1 MQIGKEM
8 AIPSILKIG
17 NGALGKIGGYLK
29 AENLDQVVLFFGN
42 GLIDM
47 FGELVMNSLKEAEV
61 NVLEYNELDTVD
73 IDDIITLAFAIPNKA
88 KAVISIGGGK
98 VIDAGKY
105 AAFLRNLPFIS
116 VPTSSSSDG
125 FSSASASLLV
135 QGKRTSVPARLAYG
149 IIVDTQVIRT
159 APEKFIYSGIGDMI
173 SKITAL
179 YDWIFEEKAGCGEVN
194 DFAVMI
200 AKFMGLPINDD
211 ASVASFA
218 DAEEIPTWGIPYI
231 AAVTEAGYMRGKGA
245 GNDENGNPLVRFA
258 SEDTMS
264 RAEVLQVLGALL
276 AEKAELSMT
285 TSFADDADIPDWAR
299 TNITRIVGYGLI
311 SGFEDNT
318 LRPGAVISR
327 AEIAAL
333 LVRIHGILS
342 LPVAEDKPTEEP
354 TDDPVI
360 EDPTETPTTDPVE
373 DPTEPPTTEPVEA
386 PTESTQENETAE
398 SEQSPEN
405 QT

>member
-29 AENLDQVVLFFGN
+29 TEGLLFFGN

-47 FGELVMNSLKEAEV
+47 FGELVMNSLKEADV

-149 IIVDTQVIRT
+149 IIVDIQR
-159 APEKFIYSGIGDMI
+159 S
-173 SKITAL
+173 
-179 YDWIFEEKAGCGEVN
+179 
-194 DFAVMI
+194 
-200 AKFMGLPINDD
+200 
-211 ASVASFA
+211 SFT
-218 DAEEIPTWGIPYI
+218 P
-231 AAVTEAGYMRGKGA
+231 
-245 GNDENGNPLVRFA
+245 A
-258 SEDTMS
+258 SE
-264 RAEVLQVLGALL
+264 
-276 AEKAELSMT
+276 
-285 TSFADDADIPDWAR
+285 I
-299 TNITRIVGYGLI
+299 
-311 SGFEDNT
+311 
-318 LRPGAVISR
+318 
-327 AEIAAL
+327 
-333 LVRIHGILS
+333 
-342 LPVAEDKPTEEP
+342 
-354 TDDPVI
+354 
-360 EDPTETPTTDPVE
+360 
-373 DPTEPPTTEPVEA
+373 
-386 PTESTQENETAE
+386 
-398 SEQSPEN
+398 
-405 QT
+405 

>member
-29 AENLDQVVLFFGN
+29 TEGLDQVVLFFGN

-47 FGELVMNSLKEAEV
+47 FGELVMNSLKEADV

-73 IDDIITLAFAIPNKA
+73 IDDIITMAFAIPNKA

-200 AKFMGLPINDD
+200 AKKAVN
-211 ASVASFA
+211 SFVR
-218 DAEEIPTWGIPYI
+218 TPYESI
-231 AAVTEAGYMRGKGA
+231 K
-245 GNDENGNPLVRFA
+245 DELF
-258 SEDTMS
+258 
-264 RAEVLQVLGALL
+264 L
-276 AEKAELSMT
+276 
-285 TSFADDADIPDWAR
+285 
-299 TNITRIVGYGLI
+299 
-311 SGFEDNT
+311 
-318 LRPGAVISR
+318 
-327 AEIAAL
+327 
-333 LVRIHGILS
+333 
-342 LPVAEDKPTEEP
+342 
-354 TDDPVI
+354 
-360 EDPTETPTTDPVE
+360 
-373 DPTEPPTTEPVEA
+373 
-386 PTESTQENETAE
+386 
-398 SEQSPEN
+398 
-405 QT
+405 

>member
-1 MQIGKEM
+1 MSIPILRFKGFLYFFIFLGCSAIGKPPFLSLTFEITMQIGKEM

-17 NGALGKIGGYLK
+17 NGALGKIGSYLK
-29 AENLDQVVLFFGN
+29 TEGLDQVVLFFGN

-47 FGELVMNSLKEAEV
+47 FGELVMNSLKEADV

-200 AKFMGLPINDD
+200 AKKAVNSFVRTPYESIKDELFLKELLDSLAMSGIANEIAGSSAPTSGSEHLISHALDKILEVPQLHGIQVGIATYIMAKVQDHRYIRVSTVLKD
-211 ASVASFA
+211 TGFWDYVATLHMKKA
-218 DAEEIPTWGIPYI
+218 DFLKAIDMAPTIKPHRHTYLHEEKYRE
-231 AAVTEAGYMRGKGA
+231 AAKK
-245 GNDENGNPLVRFA
+245 LVL
-258 SEDTMS
+258 ED
-264 RAEVLQVLGALL
+264 EVLNRVL
-276 AEKAELSMT
+276 
-285 TSFADDADIPDWAR
+285 
-299 TNITRIVGYGLI
+299 
-311 SGFEDNT
+311 ED
-318 LRPGAVISR
+318 
-327 AEIAAL
+327 
-333 LVRIHGILS
+333 
-342 LPVAEDKPTEEP
+342 
-354 TDDPVI
+354 
-360 EDPTETPTTDPVE
+360 
-373 DPTEPPTTEPVEA
+373 
-386 PTESTQENETAE
+386 
-398 SEQSPEN
+398 
-405 QT
+405 